1 MRHCNNI
8 IKAPLSYSQK
18 TNVEGWGG
26 RLLKS
31 LLQFSK
37 YLWMCTASFKLVLKY
52 DSRKLL

>member
-1 MRHCNNI
+1 MRQCNNNI

-18 TNVEGWGG
+18 TNVEGCGG

-37 YLWMCTASFKLVLKY
+37 YLWMCS
-52 DSRKLL
+52 